1 MDSRTQLYRLAA
13 AALLAACGDVPPSAP
28 SDRQLQPFDFVSG
41 VLQRALSDEAVL
53 ASLHRAMLSSEYAGA
68 ELDLTDL
75 ASNLEFVSAA
85 ALRAGVNAEQVSVAF
100 AKLGDYQLSI

>member
-1 MDSRTQLYRLAA
+1 
-13 AALLAACGDVPPSAP
+13 
-28 SDRQLQPFDFVSG
+28 
-41 VLQRALSDEAVL
+41 
-53 ASLHRAMLSSEYAGA
+53 MLSSEYAGA